1 MSENGYP
8 QNFEQRMERME
19 AFLQATVAAMHEYF
33 KESAAE
39 HQRVMEEIGAH
50 HAAHMAEIQAS
61 RDEVRDLLT
70 LQRERR
76 FDIMALF
83 AIEKEHRGRIEKLEG
98 K

>member
-1 MSENGYP
+1 MNENGYP

-39 HQRVMEEIGAH
+39 HQRVMEEIRAH
-50 HAAHMAEIQAS
+50 HAAIREQREEI
-61 RDEVRDLLT
+61 RELIT
-70 LQRERR
+70 LQREHR